1 MLVGVVGPDIP
12 LLGCLGVD
20 LPVLVCLE
28 FDVSSLAFLKVL
40 VHSDSPQPPI
50 FSVRA
55 SAADVIMMVEGLSW
69 VQVPR
74 TFSGGPLDGCRG
86 ARLQAQVIF
95 SSSGTNSDVNRSPS
109 LPQSSMQEIG
119 SGPYPMLLALSEQ
132 MP

>member
-74 TFSGGPLDGCRG
+74 TFSRGPLDCCRG
-86 ARLQAQVIF
+86 ARLQ
-95 SSSGTNSDVNRSPS
+95 GTKARGPARRP
-109 LPQSSMQEIG
+109 LLQQSVQAWSWPFRVGHVDQENAG
-119 SGPYPMLLALSEQ
+119 TS
-132 MP
+132 

>member
-1 MLVGVVGPDIP
+1 MLDILDLPVLASPELGQSLLVGVVGPDIP

-20 LPVLVCLE
+20 LPVHVCLE
-28 FDVSSLAFLKVL
+28 FDVSSLAFFKVL

-55 SAADVIMMVEGLSW
+55 SAADVIMMVGGLSW

-95 SSSGTNSDVNRSPS
+95 SSPGTNSDVN
-109 LPQSSMQEIG
+109 
-119 SGPYPMLLALSEQ
+119 
-132 MP
+132 